1 MENLVTSFEA
11 VLPLFLMI
19 MLGMFLRRIGMLEE
33 NVRQSLNKLC
43 FKVFL
48 PIYLFNNIYTIQDL
62 SSAFDLR
69 LILFACIGLVAS
81 FCVMMLVVP
90 RFEKKD
96 SRRGVMIQAMFR
108 SNFALFGLPLA
119 ETLCGEMIGPTSL
132 LLGLTVPI
140 YNILAVIS
148 LETFRGGKPSV
159 KKMLRG
165 IATNP
170 LIIASLLGIVFY
182 CLKTYAGFTLP
193 AVLHNTTIATA
204 DGAVKTIHA
213 GTLVKL
219 GNIATPLSLVALGS
233 QFVFSSVKNFKW
245 QLFFTVLTRL
255 VILPL
260 IMVSIGVALGLR
272 NEFLVPIMIMYGAPT
287 AVSSYPMAQQMGG
300 DGDLAASCVVFT
312 SGFAILTIFLFIFG
326 LKSLGLIL

>member
-1 MENLVTSFEA
+1 MENLITSFEA
-11 VLPLFLMI
+11 VLPLFLCI
-19 MLGMFLRRIGMLEE
+19 LLGMFLRRIGMLEE

-48 PIYLFNNIYTIQDL
+48 PIYLFNNIYSIEDITQ
-62 SSAFDLR
+62 AFDLK
-69 LILFACIGLVAS
+69 LILFACVGL
-81 FCVMMLVVP
+81 LVVFALLMLLIP
-90 RFEKKD
+90 RVEKAD

-119 ETLCGEMIGPTSL
+119 ETLCGDLIGPTSL

-165 IATNP
+165 IVTNP

-182 CLKTYAGFTLP
+182 CLKTYCGLTLP
-193 AVLHNTTIATA
+193 EALHKA
-204 DGAVKTIHA
+204 
-213 GTLVKL
+213 TLVKL
-219 GNIATPLSLVALGS
+219 GNVATPLSLVALGS
-233 QFVFSSVKNFKW
+233 QFVFSSVRGFRF
-245 QLFFTVLTRL
+245 QLALTVLVKL
-255 VILPL
+255 VVLPL
-260 IMVSIGVALGLR
+260 VMVLIGIALGFR

-300 DGDLAASCVVFT
+300 DGDLAAASVVFT
-312 SGFAILTIFLFIFG
+312 SGFAILTIFLLIFG
-326 LKSLGLIL
+326 FKSFGLIL

>member
-19 MLGMFLRRIGMLEE
+19 LLGMLLRRIGMLEE
-33 NVRQSLNKLC
+33 KVRLSLNKLC

-48 PIYLFNNIYTIQDL
+48 PIYLFCNIYSIKDISQ
-62 SSAFDLR
+62 AFDLR
-69 LILFACIGLVAS
+69 LILFGCLGLVAA
-81 FCVMMLVVP
+81 FVVLMLTIP
-90 RFEKKD
+90 RIEREN

-119 ETLCGEMIGPTSL
+119 ETLCTAEFIGPTSL
-132 LLGLTVPI
+132 LLGVTVPI
-140 YNILAVIS
+140 FNILAVIA

-182 CLKTYAGFTLP
+182 CLKTYAGFRFPDSVYT
-193 AVLHNTTIATA
+193 
-204 DGAVKTIHA
+204 
-213 GTLVKL
+213 GTMVKL
-219 GNIATPLSLVALGS
+219 GNVATPLSLVALGS
-233 QFVFSSVKNFKW
+233 QFVFSSVKNFRF
-245 QLFFTVLTRL
+245 QLFLTVLVRL

-260 IMVSIGVALGLR
+260 TMVAIAVALGLR
-272 NEFLVPIMIMYGAPT
+272 NEFLVPILIMYGAPT

-300 DGDLAASCVVFT
+300 DSDLAASAVVFT

-326 LKSLGLIL
+326 LKTMGLIL